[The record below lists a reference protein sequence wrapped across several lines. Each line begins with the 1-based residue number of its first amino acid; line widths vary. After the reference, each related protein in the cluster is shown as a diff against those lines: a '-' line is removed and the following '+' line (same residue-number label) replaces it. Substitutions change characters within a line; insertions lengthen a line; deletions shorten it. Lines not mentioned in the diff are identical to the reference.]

1 MIFLKKTT
9 NTSVLGAIMTIL
21 SKAACLVKPFKILW
35 KKIKWK

>member
-9 NTSVLGAIMTIL
+9 DTSVFGAIMTIL
-21 SKAACLVKPFKILW
+21 SKVTSLVKPFKILW